1 LYDEGGSSLRP
12 DFILRP
18 LAGVTYDANI
28 VELKLSQQP
37 IIKASGH
44 GGLYARIHEAVD
56 QLRACARYFESE
68 ENQAYVE
75 HKLGFTPLVP
85 KLTLIVG
92 RTIERDTR
100 NVAAQ
105 ALQRIQPV
113 ELRTY
118 TDLLVR
124 YRSQA
129 E

>member
-1 LYDEGGSSLRP
+1 M
-12 DFILRP
+12 
-18 LAGVTYDANI
+18 
-28 VELKLSQQP
+28 
-37 IIKASGH
+37 
-44 GGLYARIHEAVD
+44 
-56 QLRACARYFESE
+56 
-68 ENQAYVE
+68 
-75 HKLGFTPLVP
+75 PLVP